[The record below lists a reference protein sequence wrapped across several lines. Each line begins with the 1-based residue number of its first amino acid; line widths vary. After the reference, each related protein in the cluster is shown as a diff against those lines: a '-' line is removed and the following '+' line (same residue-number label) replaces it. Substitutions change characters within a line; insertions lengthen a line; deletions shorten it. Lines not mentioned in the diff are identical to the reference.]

1 MHRLDQV
8 IVHEMRYLVWDGAE
22 AALPKAEGVALLLS
36 GREGVGADR
45 LVVAVPGHPWAV
57 RVFGADGAA
66 RAVEAADRDAA
77 ALAAWRTQAAKG
89 TAVPEDMPFAYSE
102 VRLTE
107 AFFQRLMGQC
117 RRDSMVG

>member
-8 IVHEMRYLVWDGAE
+8 IIHGVRYLVWDGAE

-45 LVVAVPGHPWAV
+45 LVVKAQGHPWAV
-57 RVFGADGAA
+57 RAFGADGAA

-77 ALAAWRTQAAKG
+77 ALAARRTQAAEG
-89 TAVPEDMPFAYSE
+89 TAVPEDTTFAYSE

-107 AFFQRLMGQC
+107 AFFHRLMGQC